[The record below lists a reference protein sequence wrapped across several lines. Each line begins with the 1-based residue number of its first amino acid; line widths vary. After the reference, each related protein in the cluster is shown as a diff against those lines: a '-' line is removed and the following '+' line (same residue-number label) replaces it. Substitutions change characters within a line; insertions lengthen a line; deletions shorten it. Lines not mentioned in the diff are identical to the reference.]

1 MKTKYVTNFTKS
13 GESVSEASLLINKYT
28 MENKKSKILEQ
39 ILSYSRIFIYY
50 MKVRTAPIYCF
61 PIATLI
67 TVLLGSNGKIE
78 PMVSI
83 SAVVASYFLGLA
95 TYVYNDLT
103 DFEVDKINRKPKPTS
118 IEKMTKNQLSIIVSM
133 MFAISFLA
141 AATINITFLCISI
154 SYSVLGFVY
163 SHPKFKLKEKFLL
176 KTLAT
181 AAGAGL
187 LSLLGGI
194 AVENVASPI
203 IYTTIS
209 FFAFYFILSPLGDIG
224 DIEGDRKVGRRTFP
238 IVIGVKSTL
247 LIMLSIPIL
256 ILIMTSVSHNIMN
269 MKPIGVYAIISNCIL
284 IIAFILY
291 ISKKTNDIYTIKS
304 SRSKMRYLN
313 ILMQFSLLLAFL

>member
-1 MKTKYVTNFTKS
+1 MKAKYVTNFTKRGDS
-13 GESVSEASLLINKYT
+13 MSEASLLIHKDT
-28 MENKKSKILEQ
+28 VENKQRKIFEQ
-39 ILSYSRIFIYY
+39 TFSYLRIFIYY

-67 TVLLGSNGKIE
+67 TVLLGSYGNVE
-78 PMVSI
+78 PMVCI

-103 DFEVDKINRKPKPTS
+103 DFDVDKINRKSKS
-118 IEKMTKNQLSIIVSM
+118 AIIEKMTKNELSVIVSI
-133 MFAISFLA
+133 MFAVAFLV
-141 AATINITFLCISI
+141 AATINLTFFCISI
-154 SYSVLGFVY
+154 SFSILGFVY
-163 SHPKFKLKEKFLL
+163 SHRKFKLKEKFLL
-176 KTLAT
+176 KTLVT

-187 LSLLGGI
+187 LSLLGGV
-194 AVENVASPI
+194 AVDDISLPI

-238 IVIGVKSTL
+238 IVIGMKSTI
-247 LIMLSIPIL
+247 LIMLSIPIF

-269 MKPIGVYAIISNCIL
+269 MKPIGIYAIISNCIL

-291 ISKKTNDIYTIKS
+291 ISRKTSDIYTIKS